1 MRVRPV
7 PACVLAFDGER
18 ERTLKPE
25 QEATLTIT
33 REGPRVVDVA
43 AALHYA
49 AERGAFKLNLHETER
64 WLQKYT
70 SSKSA

>member
-1 MRVRPV
+1 M
-7 PACVLAFDGER
+7 LAFDGER

-33 REGPRVVDVA
+33 RDGPKVVDVA

-49 AERGAFKLNLHETER
+49 AERGAFKLNLD
-64 WLQKYT
+64 
-70 SSKSA
+70 